1 MDLKEKIFK
10 KNKTIFLLEYLV
22 IAVVLLLVGFLR
34 LFDVIPYSDKRL
46 LVYNIVTLIGVA
58 YVFFD
63 TTWYIVSKKK
73 RERSDLIDKIFPL
86 IAAIYLLVFDI
97 LVLAKINTELNFI
110 KYSISIVLLC
120 AGAVSLFLGIY
131 HHYKPSKML
140 LEAVEEEY
148 QEKLKEQEEESNK
161 TSEDNK

>member
-1 MDLKEKIFK
+1 MNDKEKLLKKTKLIF
-10 KNKTIFLLEYLV
+10 FLEYIA
-22 IAVVLLLVGFLR
+22 IAVVLFVIGFLR

-46 LVYNIVTLIGVA
+46 LAYNIITLIGVA
-58 YVFFD
+58 YVLFD

-73 RERSDLIDKIFPL
+73 RAKSDLIDKIFPL

-110 KYSISIVLLC
+110 KYSISAVLLY

-131 HHYKPSKML
+131 HHFKPSKML

-148 QEKLKEQEEESNK
+148 QQKLKEQEENK
-161 TSEDNK
+161 KATEDNKE

>member
-140 LEAVEEEY
+140 LEVVEEEY
-148 QEKLKEQEEESNK
+148 QEKLKEQEEENNK